1 MTYFIEKIIMMC
13 YNLLATKYLYIYVMQ
28 ISHLEAV
35 LVESLRR
42 EKLAEGDI
50 RKLEAEIKHLSRLVI
65 IYSYIRQSSRILYI
79 LQSHRT

>member
-1 MTYFIEKIIMMC
+1 
-13 YNLLATKYLYIYVMQ
+13 
-28 ISHLEAV
+28 

-65 IYSYIRQSSRILYI
+65 IYSYIRQSSRILNH
-79 LQSHRT
+79 LPHEQLLLP